1 MKQTPA
7 IKSPPLSIPMA
18 NSHLLLSSTELTL
31 RWVMGMLPSL
41 DDPFWAQINLFLR
54 QGVSMKKNMFLS
66 GPSCEV
72 ECEKIDDYICPARNG
87 THLKKLWGFFS
98 PIK

>member
-7 IKSPPLSIPMA
+7 IKSPPLSVPMA
-18 NSHLLLSSTELTL
+18 NSHLLLSSAELTL

-54 QGVSMKKNMFLS
+54 QGVSMKKTCFFL
-66 GPSCEV
+66 
-72 ECEKIDDYICPARNG
+72 ARAVRWNVRREIIISVLPEMEP
-87 THLKKLWGFFS
+87 T
-98 PIK
+98 